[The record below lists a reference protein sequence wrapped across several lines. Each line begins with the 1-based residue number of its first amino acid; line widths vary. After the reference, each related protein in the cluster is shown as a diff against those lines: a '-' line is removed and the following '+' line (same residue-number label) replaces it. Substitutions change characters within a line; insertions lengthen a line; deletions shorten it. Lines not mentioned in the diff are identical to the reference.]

1 MWQLSAQVCASHRNR
16 HAELQPR
23 IGKLYSE
30 WEVGIK
36 GGVSGRL
43 RVGGGRNTTEAP
55 AEIRVKL
62 KVAANI

>member
-1 MWQLSAQVCASHRNR
+1 
-16 HAELQPR
+16 
-23 IGKLYSE
+23 
-30 WEVGIK
+30 VGIK